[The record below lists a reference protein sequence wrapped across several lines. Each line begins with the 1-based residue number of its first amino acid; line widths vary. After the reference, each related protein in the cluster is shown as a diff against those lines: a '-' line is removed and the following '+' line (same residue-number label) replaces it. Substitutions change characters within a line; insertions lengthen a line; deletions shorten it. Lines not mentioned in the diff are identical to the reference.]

1 MHLKKFQ
8 VHYAF
13 VYHKTMNIKYIE
25 DLFEQ
30 CQIVHLQRKSD
41 FFVYGLNSIAF
52 SLRFFFLICFQNFS

>member
-13 VYHKTMNIKYIE
+13 VYHKTMNIKYIA

-30 CQIVHLQRKSD
+30 RQIVKLQRKSD
-41 FFVYGLNSIAF
+41 FLCMGWIALLF
-52 SLRFFFLICFQNFS
+52 PFNFFF